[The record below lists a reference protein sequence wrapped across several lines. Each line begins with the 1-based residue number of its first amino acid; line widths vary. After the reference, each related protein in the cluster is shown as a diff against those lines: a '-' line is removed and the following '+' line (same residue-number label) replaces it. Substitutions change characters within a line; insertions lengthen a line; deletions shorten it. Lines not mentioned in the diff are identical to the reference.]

1 MSLFGAV
8 CAGPL
13 VGNRIFER
21 KKLEKRLKRIK
32 SETSPD
38 ICFFRVRRKL
48 ALSSGL

>member
-13 VGNRIFER
+13 VGNHVFKR

-32 SETSPD
+32 SATSPD
-38 ICFFRVRRKL
+38 IFFFRVRRKL